1 MSIWRGVSSDKVQ
14 GECKLK
20 FSGGKKKWIRQI
32 LQ

>member
-20 FSGGKKKWIRQI
+20 FDGTYKNEPTVT
-32 LQ
+32 LD